1 MEQIGYLLLTKAAV
15 CGPAG
20 VRIVR
25 LLVDTGSAYTI
36 MPLEVLE
43 SIGCSP
49 ALSAERVRIITGSG
63 YLIAPRVQVSWFQ
76 CLGRKDDRMEVV
88 AHTLPIG
95 SVVDGL
101 LGMDF
106 LGPSGAKILLA
117 ERAIEL
123 PSRSDRAKGAFG
135 ESA

>member
-1 MEQIGYLLLTKAAV
+1 MPRYPLEQIGHLLLTKAAV
-15 CGPAG
+15 SGPDG
-20 VRIVR
+20 VRVVR

-36 MPLEVLE
+36 LPVELLE

-49 ALSAERVRIITGSG
+49 AGSAEHLRIITGSG
-63 YLIAPRVQVSWFQ
+63 YLMAPKVRVSWFQ
-76 CLGRKDDRMEVV
+76 CLGRKEDRMVVV

-95 SVVDGL
+95 SLVDGL

-106 LGPSGAKILLA
+106 LGPLGGKILLA

-123 PSRSDRAKGAFG
+123 P
-135 ESA
+135 